1 MRVRF
6 LSPAEEELAEAATYY
21 QSLSPR
27 LGVTFVEEIGATVD
41 RILLHPTAWTRVSEH
56 HRRCL
61 TRRFPFGLIYTVGD
75 DEIVVVSVMNLRRK
89 PSSWKD
95 RAGYP

>member
-6 LSPAEEELAEAATYY
+6 LSSAEEELAEAATYY

-41 RILLHPTAWTRVSEH
+41 RILLHPTAWTAS
-56 HRRCL
+56 
-61 TRRFPFGLIYTVGD
+61 
-75 DEIVVVSVMNLRRK
+75 
-89 PSSWKD
+89 PSII
-95 RAGYP
+95 GGV